1 MSESTNP
8 MPHDLQPG
16 DYTKQETLLAHLRAL
31 DGLLVAYSG
40 GIDSAYL
47 AWAAYRALGDRM
59 LAVIADSP
67 SLPRTHLSDA
77 VAFAHEQSIP
87 LHVVRTDEMSSPD
100 YVRNDA
106 TRCFHCKDE
115 LFTVMESE
123 VARTGLHNLA
133 YGRNLDDAGD
143 FRPGQ
148 RAAANHKVLAPLADA
163 QLDKATIRCLARAAD
178 LRVWD
183 KPAAACLSS
192 RIQYGQPVTRET
204 LLRIE
209 QSEEALH
216 ALGFAQVRVR
226 AHGAL
231 ARIEFA
237 QADLSRGFAQRA
249 QVESAALAAGFEQ
262 VTIDEKGYRSGSMNE
277 LLSPEAIA
285 VAQRP

>member
-1 MSESTNP
+1 MSSLIQ
-8 MPHDLQPG
+8 HGDL
-16 DYTKQETLLAHLRAL
+16 DKQDALLANLRML

-47 AWAAYRALGDRM
+47 AWAAHQVSGKRM
-59 LAVIADSP
+59 FAVLADSP
-67 SLPRTHLSDA
+67 SLPRTHFADA
-77 VAFAHEQSIP
+77 VAFANEHNIP
-87 LHVVRTDEMSSPD
+87 LRIVETDEMSSLD

-115 LFTVMESE
+115 LFTVMERE
-123 VARTGLHNLA
+123 LARTGFSHLA

-148 RAAANHKVLAPLADA
+148 RAAANHKALAPLADA
-163 QLDKATIRCLARAAD
+163 QLDKATIRRLAQYAG

-183 KPAAACLSS
+183 KPASACLSS

-204 LLRIE
+204 LQQIE
-209 QSEEALH
+209 QAEEALH
-216 ALGFAQVRVR
+216 ALGFLQVRVR
-226 AHGAL
+226 ALGPS

-237 QADLSRGFAQRA
+237 QSDLSRSFAQSKD
-249 QVESAALAAGFEQ
+249 VEKAVLAAGFAH

-277 LLSPEAIA
+277 LLPAEAIA
-285 VAQRP
+285 AATSH